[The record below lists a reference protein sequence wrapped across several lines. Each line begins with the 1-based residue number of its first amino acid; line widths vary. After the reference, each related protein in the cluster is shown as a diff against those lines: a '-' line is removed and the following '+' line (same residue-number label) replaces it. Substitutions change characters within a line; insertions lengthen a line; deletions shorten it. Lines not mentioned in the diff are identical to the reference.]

1 MSASELITLSRA
13 CEVIEIPSG
22 TRGTLPAGAVVRIMQ
37 SLAGSYTVATDRGYM
52 YRVEAKDTDA
62 LGLSNAALAQEPA
75 VREGPVSEQMVW
87 DQLKT
92 VYDPE
97 IPVNIVDLGLVYS
110 CLIAPVEQGGNRV
123 HIKMSMTAPGCG
135 MGNVLKADVETKL
148 SRLPGV
154 KEVHVE
160 VVFDPPW
167 HPASCRTRPSSSLA
181 STWITAQHKP
191 RERLI
196 EKESNHPHL
205 AQKIP
210 DLGAGLETF
219 ACAVTKPATIALA
232 ARGSESIM
240 RKVLYPASEGL
251 RTCSPHLIRSG
262 AYLCCGHIE
271 SHSRSS
277 VSLL

>member
-22 TRGTLPAGAVVRIMQ
+22 IRATLPAGAVVRIMQ

-62 LGLSNAALAQEPA
+62 LGLSDAAMAREPA
-75 VREGPVSEQMVW
+75 VREGAFSEQMVW

-110 CLIAPVEQGGNRV
+110 CDIAPLEQGGNSV

-135 MGNVLKADVETKL
+135 MGNVLKADVESRL
-148 SRLPGV
+148 SRLPGI
-154 KEVHVE
+154 KEVNVE

-167 HPASCRTRPSSSLA
+167 HPGLMSDAAKLQLGFDLDYGTTQASPP
-181 STWITAQHKP
+181 IYG
-191 RERLI
+191 ER
-196 EKESNHPHL
+196 K
-205 AQKIP
+205 
-210 DLGAGLETF
+210 
-219 ACAVTKPATIALA
+219 
-232 ARGSESIM
+232 
-240 RKVLYPASEGL
+240 
-251 RTCSPHLIRSG
+251 
-262 AYLCCGHIE
+262 
-271 SHSRSS
+271 
-277 VSLL
+277 